1 MRYLETSKRFLEK
14 GQRDFSRKVNSKKGE
29 SSSVDPLGNSFE
41 SKNLIAKSSVVRLLC
56 GECGELL

>member
-29 SSSVDPLGNSFE
+29 SSFVDPLGNSFE
-41 SKNLIAKSSVVRLLC
+41 SKNLIAKNSVASIMW
-56 GECGELL
+56 

>member
-1 MRYLETSKRFLEK
+1 MWGIWKLQRGLEK

-41 SKNLIAKSSVVRLLC
+41 SKNLIAKSSVTLC
-56 GECGELL
+56 GECGKLL